1 MIDRYKLQVLEKMLL
16 KGVRMDYAFEL
27 LGLSQYDITNLKA
40 IEVPAEKRVFGYVKN
55 AKEINEALIRNEEI
69 EFLVKELERILKI
82 KPEFSNEK
90 FNIYHPD
97 VADSIELAFEVGLIK
112 YYRFKSE
119 FRLPTGRY
127 KYHYKYLQLNALR
140 IDPDRLKVEIADA
153 ISWISGERKK
163 IDITKCAQILEG
175 VKTMASL
182 PFDPELARKLA
193 SVSFFTDE
201 EDLSTYD
208 EEYGEKKIKFWKE
221 NNFNDFFLTMPVG
234 ELLNLNGI
242 SITSLE
248 EYLETATMILQEL
261 TDVRPK

>member
-1 MIDRYKLQVLEKMLL
+1 MIDRYKLQVLERMLK

-27 LGLSQYDITNLKA
+27 LGITQYDVSNLKP
-40 IEVPAEKRVFGYVKN
+40 IQIPAESKVLGYVKN
-55 AKEINEALIRNEEI
+55 AKQIAEAVLQNEETEYLIKEI
-69 EFLVKELERILKI
+69 ERLMKI
-82 KPEFSNEK
+82 KPDFSTEK

-97 VADSIELAFEVGLIK
+97 IADSIEDAFEVGLIK

-127 KYHYKYLQLNALR
+127 KYHYKYLQLNAIR
-140 IDPDRLKVEIADA
+140 IDPERLKTEVRDA
-153 ISWISGERKK
+153 KSWLTGERKK
-163 IDITKCAQILEG
+163 IDIGNTLKILECIE
-175 VKTMASL
+175 TLAAL

-193 SVSFFTDE
+193 AVSFFTDE

-221 NNFNDFFLTMPVG
+221 HNFNDFFLTMPV
-234 ELLNLNGI
+234 EEFLNLKGI

-248 EYLETATMILQEL
+248 QYLETAQGILQEL
-261 TDVRPK
+261 TDVHPK

>member
-27 LGLSQYDITNLKA
+27 LGIKQYDITNLKPV
-40 IEVPAEKRVFGYVKN
+40 EVPTENRILGYVKN
-55 AKEINEALIRNEEI
+55 AKQITDAIIKNEET
-69 EFLVKELERILKI
+69 EFLIKELERVMKI
-82 KPEFSNEK
+82 KPDFSTDK

-97 VADSIELAFEVGLIK
+97 VADSIEEAFEVGLIK

-127 KYHYKYLQLNALR
+127 KYHYKYFQLNALK
-140 IDPDRLKVEIADA
+140 IDPERLKTEVNDA
-153 ISWISGERKK
+153 ISWINGERKK

-175 VKTMASL
+175 VKTMAAL

-193 SVSFFTDE
+193 SISFFTDE

-208 EEYGEKKIKFWKE
+208 EEYGNKKIEWWKE
-221 NNFNDFFLTMPVG
+221 HNFNDFFLTMPVQ

-242 SITSLE
+242 SIISLE
-248 EYLETATMILQEL
+248 ESLEEMQGILQEL
-261 TDVRPK
+261 TDARPK